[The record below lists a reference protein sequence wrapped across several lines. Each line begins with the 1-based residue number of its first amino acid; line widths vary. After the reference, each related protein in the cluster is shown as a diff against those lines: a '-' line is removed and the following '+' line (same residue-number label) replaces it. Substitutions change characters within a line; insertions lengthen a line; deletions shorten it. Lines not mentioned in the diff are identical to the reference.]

1 MGNSYAR
8 VLYTLSFLL
17 IYQHCTLF
25 VMFGYLNISP
35 ASCEYTFKVIRVSI
49 SIYHFS
55 KVLII
60 KIYSLLVVHH
70 LIKGLL
76 DLFVLRRDIES
87 NPGPRRNYSQC
98 LSFCHWNRNSLPS
111 QNYIKLSLLQA
122 FSIVSKFDIISLSKT
137 YLDLSIGIDEKLLSI
152 DGYNLLQADY
162 PSDCKRVR
170 LCLHHKQSLFLHRL
184 ST

>member
-1 MGNSYAR
+1 MQKLVNLVISLHIDIYSEIIWV
-8 VLYTLSFLL
+8 VLSWEIHMLTYCIPFHFSWFTGIVLFLL
-17 IYQHCTLF
+17 
-25 VMFGYLNISP
+25 FGYLNISP

-60 KIYSLLVVHH
+60 KIYSLLVVHY

-87 NPGPRRNYSQC
+87 NPGPRRNYSQY

-122 FSIVSKFDIISLSKT
+122 FSIVSKFDIFLFQRLIL
-137 YLDLSIGIDEKLLSI
+137 ICLLALTKS
-152 DGYNLLQADY
+152 Y
-162 PSDCKRVR
+162 
-170 LCLHHKQSLFLHRL
+170 
-184 ST
+184 